1 MSLGV
6 DPSRF
11 VTDSEKPLA
20 ISSLR
25 HYFSGHY
32 TGALFEKLTDR
43 RESNTITARDIV
55 AVTALGVTVPVRA
68 ADWILGKG
76 SAEISGLLSEIP
88 DGVPIWQGV
97 DLSPSSKAW
106 ELWALLDG
114 QPDVGATIT
123 SKLLAAKRPHLLPIW
138 DQYVVDGIQPKKNEY
153 WAGWQE
159 ALSGESGA
167 KLRAACEAIRREAH
181 APAHLTVL
189 RTLDIA
195 IWMRV
200 HGYAW
205 LKGADRDPYRDAP
218 SFWKDAASS

>member
-11 VTDSEKPLA
+11 VTDSERPLA

-43 RESNTITARDIV
+43 EEPNAITARDIV
-55 AVTALGVTVPVRA
+55 AVTALGVRVPVRA
-68 ADWILGKG
+68 ADWILGAG
-76 SAEISGLLSEIP
+76 RAEISDLLSMIP
-88 DGVPIWQGV
+88 NGVPIWENV
-97 DLSPSSKAW
+97 RLDLSSKAW
-106 ELWALLDG
+106 ELWTVLDA
-114 QPDVGATIT
+114 QYKVGATIT

-138 DQYVVDGIQPKKNEY
+138 DQYVVDGVQPKKNEY
-153 WAGWQE
+153 WVGWQE

-167 KLRAACEAIRREAH
+167 ELRAVCEAIRQEAD
-181 APAHLTVL
+181 APDCLSVL
-189 RTLDIA
+189 RILDIV

-200 HGYAW
+200 HGYDW
-205 LKGADRDPYRDAP
+205 LDEPADKAPYLEAKP
-218 SFWKDAASS
+218 FWGNVSS